1 MFNPSRPSE
10 NAARAEPLKHSRN
23 ADGGGGID
31 RSGGQ
36 PELQQ
41 DHEVTIES
49 AEPAGKSIG
58 EGSHASV
65 IDAAAGPVPQDTPV
79 SAHKIE
85 AQILGQPNFEPDAP
99 PASTADPTS
108 ASASTALTDSTV
120 ATAISVT
127 SAPPASGP
135 AASAPLGS
143 ETALAASLDKSTR
156 SPLKQSGPSLL
167 TQALASARGITS
179 ANNNSSPRANTSQHT
194 AASTSK
200 QEVSISPNPSRLRQD
215 TNCAQVDNESHDGL
229 TQDQAEAG
237 PKRAEAKTS
246 AAMATATA
254 TLIPPATAKAITM
267 PSLVAG
273 TIASVPA
280 SFEPAVLSIAKDK
293 LHEHR
298 NFVDQERGRTSSS
311 LDIDRHTLPTTTK
324 FPRQNVA
331 IADEASTPTPIRH
344 FDSAMNLIQ
353 EPSILDDGPMD
364 KSHPQQRPRMLD
376 HRTMTGGEKT
386 EKVWSIGAGEGSEED
401 GQVEKSVAEAMAGV
415 EHNARSRKAS
425 YSLRFFKEGLPPEDK
440 ARRKDNKSAAKEKLS
455 PTTEEKGMGV
465 LGSKDKDPGAT
476 PQASAGQ
483 NAPLPTYSRHASGEA
498 QGKTPSR
505 ASEVDYFTF
514 ERGDASGDK
523 SASSKPEQD
532 QRLQGHADL
541 SYGAPN
547 AVGPMPARG
556 SEYEAGFD
564 GKTRAPYEPV
574 GRQGDQQDARRDSN
588 STIKNGSAAN
598 VDEPDPEAE
607 DSGEEKISSAVF
619 LPHQDLTEDDV
630 IETFNCRDAE
640 WTGPRPRSLSQSKT
654 RPWLVKADEPEPEP
668 QEEVVEDLENTLE
681 STRPEGSQTQ
691 DSSGLLERSHQLGSA
706 ASKRDGRDVK
716 VPHVSPR
723 KSRPQMVQDQ
733 LDEHVHDH
741 QHDPQEQLEAIE
753 LKPYKH
759 QVGGHTTIW
768 RFSRRAVCK
777 QLNSR
782 ENEFYEIIERY
793 HRDLLSFLPR

>member
-1 MFNPSRPSE
+1 
-10 NAARAEPLKHSRN
+10 
-23 ADGGGGID
+23 
-31 RSGGQ
+31 
-36 PELQQ
+36 
-41 DHEVTIES
+41 
-49 AEPAGKSIG
+49 
-58 EGSHASV
+58 
-65 IDAAAGPVPQDTPV
+65 
-79 SAHKIE
+79 
-85 AQILGQPNFEPDAP
+85 
-99 PASTADPTS
+99 
-108 ASASTALTDSTV
+108 
-120 ATAISVT
+120 
-127 SAPPASGP
+127 
-135 AASAPLGS
+135 
-143 ETALAASLDKSTR
+143 
-156 SPLKQSGPSLL
+156 
-167 TQALASARGITS
+167 
-179 ANNNSSPRANTSQHT
+179 
-194 AASTSK
+194 
-200 QEVSISPNPSRLRQD
+200 
-215 TNCAQVDNESHDGL
+215 
-229 TQDQAEAG
+229 
-237 PKRAEAKTS
+237 
-246 AAMATATA
+246 
-254 TLIPPATAKAITM
+254 
-267 PSLVAG
+267 
-273 TIASVPA
+273 
-280 SFEPAVLSIAKDK
+280 
-293 LHEHR
+293 
-298 NFVDQERGRTSSS
+298 
-311 LDIDRHTLPTTTK
+311 
-324 FPRQNVA
+324 
-331 IADEASTPTPIRH
+331 
-344 FDSAMNLIQ
+344 
-353 EPSILDDGPMD
+353 
-364 KSHPQQRPRMLD
+364 
-376 HRTMTGGEKT
+376 
-386 EKVWSIGAGEGSEED
+386 
-401 GQVEKSVAEAMAGV
+401 
-415 EHNARSRKAS
+415 
-425 YSLRFFKEGLPPEDK
+425 
-440 ARRKDNKSAAKEKLS
+440 
-455 PTTEEKGMGV
+455 
-465 LGSKDKDPGAT
+465 
-476 PQASAGQ
+476 
-483 NAPLPTYSRHASGEA
+483 
-498 QGKTPSR
+498 
-505 ASEVDYFTF
+505 
-514 ERGDASGDK
+514 
-523 SASSKPEQD
+523 
-532 QRLQGHADL
+532 
-541 SYGAPN
+541 
-547 AVGPMPARG
+547 MPARG